1 MVQWIQQSSSDDHDN
16 KYCRHFL
23 FCNFVKP
30 YSGLLYMLVLSCWVC
45 PGSCWWGD
53 VIHYP
58 EYVKWVEQFI
68 NNETPGTLLSAPPFY
83 PVVQVILSK
92 LVLGLSVPW
101 RSRQGRGRMRMT
113 MSQPSPTLS
122 PGWQGA
128 VVRSTRG
135 WPESQWGTS
144 LRRGQCSGTV
154 LGRTI
159 WIDWTGINS
168 STKLANQ
175 SHKNRTIANI
185 FWLLGFGHSN

>member
-1 MVQWIQQSSSDDHDN
+1 MNNEWCSGFNSLHLMIMITSIAHISYSVILSSSA
-16 KYCRHFL
+16 
-23 FCNFVKP
+23 

-68 NNETPGTLLSAPPFY
+68 NHETPGPGTLLSAPLFY
-83 PVVQVILSK
+83 PVVQVILNK
-92 LVLGLSVPW
+92 LVLGLSAPW
-101 RSRQGRGRMRMT
+101 RSREGRGPLRLT

-122 PGWQGA
+122 PGWPGT
-128 VVRSTRG
+128 VGWSTRG
-135 WPESQWGTS
+135 WPGAQWGTS
-144 LRRGQCSGTV
+144 SRRGRCSGSV

-168 STKLANQ
+168 K
-175 SHKNRTIANI
+175 
-185 FWLLGFGHSN
+185 

>member
-1 MVQWIQQSSSDDHDN
+1 MNIALWNGYNSLHLMIMITSIVDISYSVILSSSA
-16 KYCRHFL
+16 
-23 FCNFVKP
+23 
-30 YSGLLYMLVLSCWVC
+30 YSGLLYMLVLSYWVC

-135 WPESQWGTS
+135 WPGSQWGTS
-144 LRRGQCSGTV
+144 SRRGQSSGTV

-159 WIDWTGINS
+159 WIDWTGI
-168 STKLANQ
+168 
-175 SHKNRTIANI
+175 HR
-185 FWLLGFGHSN
+185 